1 MLRTS
6 RRAVSAAAFAAVGLL
21 AVNAAD
27 AQWGVAPSATYLHAP
42 NQGAA
47 YSYGVAPQY
56 SLYAPSYGYSTSYGY
71 TTSTGY
77 AAPAYLWPAG
87 YASAYG
93 YGYGDPYQDFK
104 WRRGRT
110 RHGIYTPYA
119 GPEEIEYKFRRD
131 GSVRIDVDD

>member
-1 MLRTS
+1 MIRTF
-6 RRAVSAAAFAAVGLL
+6 RQAVAVAAFAGVGLL
-21 AVNAAD
+21 ACAAVN
-27 AQWGVAPSATYLHAP
+27 AQWGYAPSATYLHAP
-42 NQGAA
+42 GGGA
-47 YSYGVAPQY
+47 SYGYGTASQY
-56 SLYAPSYGYSTSYGY
+56 SLYGPTYGPAASYGYATPVS
-71 TTSTGY
+71 
-77 AAPAYLWPAG
+77 LWPAG